1 MRIPAVRRRRKG
13 ENIGP
18 LIDVVFLLLLFFL
31 LAGTPSPPEA
41 FSIDPP
47 RSEGAQAAESHTV
60 LVLLTADGQL
70 AVDERKVTRAE
81 LAAVVAERLAGA
93 ELPTIALKADAAV
106 ASDSVIAAME
116 ILRGTGVQ
124 TLRLLTVD
132 VSP

>member
-1 MRIPAVRRRRKG
+1 MRIPAVRRRRNG

-41 FSIDPP
+41 FSVDPP
-47 RSEGAQAAESHTV
+47 RSEGALAAEIHTV

-70 AVDERKVTRAE
+70 AVDERMVTRAE
-81 LAAVVAERLAGA
+81 LAAVVAARLAGA

-106 ASDSVIAAME
+106 ASDSVIAVME